1 MNSAH
6 PAYHRRVEQVPRARE
21 GPLVVTVPRF
31 PEQVGERRI
40 LGGVHPVS
48 RSKAA
53 RALRENLR
61 EKRCE
66 VIRKEENVLAE
77 AHPVWD
83 VKMLPTEDDPGR
95 RD

>member
-1 MNSAH
+1 MPLKVEGRNGVVAH
-6 PAYHRRVEQVPRARE
+6 
-21 GPLVVTVPRF
+21 
-31 PEQVGERRI
+31 
-40 LGGVHPVS
+40 GV

-53 RALRENLR
+53 RALGENLR

>member
-1 MNSAH
+1 MNSA
-6 PAYHRRVEQVPRARE
+6 RNC
-21 GPLVVTVPRF
+21 VVAH
-31 PEQVGERRI
+31 GA
-40 LGGVHPVS
+40 

>member
-1 MNSAH
+1 M
-6 PAYHRRVEQVPRARE
+6 
-21 GPLVVTVPRF
+21 
-31 PEQVGERRI
+31 
-40 LGGVHPVS
+40 
-48 RSKAA
+48 
-53 RALRENLR
+53 RENLG
-61 EKRCE
+61 EKECE

>member
-1 MNSAH
+1 MPRKAEGRNGVVAH
-6 PAYHRRVEQVPRARE
+6 GA
-21 GPLVVTVPRF
+21 
-31 PEQVGERRI
+31 
-40 LGGVHPVS
+40 

-53 RALRENLR
+53 RAPREDLRG
-61 EKRCE
+61 KRCE
-66 VIRKEENVLAE
+66 VIRKEENVPAE

>member
-6 PAYHRRVEQVPRARE
+6 LPYHRRVEQVPRAR
-21 GPLVVTVPRF
+21 
-31 PEQVGERRI
+31 RI
-40 LGGVHPVS
+40 LGACTG
-48 RSKAA
+48 SKAA
-53 RALRENLR
+53 RALRENLG
-61 EKRCE
+61 EKECE
-66 VIRKEENVLAE
+66 VIRKEENVHAE